1 MKDSLFI
8 KEFRNLIR
16 FLCLK
21 FKIFKRK
28 FVTMK
33 TKSKILNYKKD
44 NLNAMKTLKN
54 YQWEVAVES
63 EYQPKR
69 H

>member
-8 KEFRNLIR
+8 KEFRDLIR

-21 FKIFKRK
+21 FKIFKK
-28 FVTMK
+28 KLVTMK
-33 TKSKILNYKKD
+33 TKFKILNYKKD

-54 YQWEVAVES
+54 YRWEVAVES
-63 EYQPKR
+63 EYQHKKY
-69 H
+69 